1 MINENKIYSV
11 SDATTLIKS
20 VLEMNIP
27 PIWVE
32 GELSSWKRAT
42 SGHLYFNLKDSSSLL
57 PTVMWKQSAL
67 SLLFKP
73 EDGMKVRALGKITVY
88 EKSGKYQMIASQLQ
102 PLGIGDLY
110 QEFERLKKRLSEEGL
125 FDEDRKKEIP
135 RYPFRIG
142 VVTSAKGAVIADI
155 INVLNRRAPHVK
167 VILESARVQGEGA
180 AEEIVSAIEKFNSSG
195 EVDLLIVGRGG
206 GSIEDLWAFNE
217 EAVARAIAASEL
229 PIISAVGHET
239 DFSISDFVADLRA
252 PTPSAAAELAAPRYD
267 DLLENISSLERT
279 ISDLISDQLR
289 DFERILDEYDTEYG
303 WEQFNKML
311 KEEEK
316 KISSLIEVMKLNED
330 HLLNIFELK
339 ANSMRKMLDSLNPL
353 SVLERGYSIVSLERN
368 DIIIR
373 NANQI
378 SENDAIKVKLHV
390 GNLTATVR
398 EVSNEF

>member
-239 DFSISDFVADLRA
+239 DYSISDFVADLRA

-368 DIIIR
+368 DTIIR

-398 EVSNEF
+398 EV

>member
-180 AEEIVSAIEKFNSSG
+180 AEEIVSAIEKLNSRG

-368 DIIIR
+368 DTIIR

>member
-42 SGHLYFNLKDSSSLL
+42 SGHLYFNLKDSSALL

-195 EVDLLIVGRGG
+195 EVDLLIAGRGG

-239 DFSISDFVADLRA
+239 DYSISDFVADLRA

-289 DFERILDEYDTEYG
+289 DFERILDEYDTEYS

-311 KEEEK
+311 TEEEK

-398 EVSNEF
+398 EISNEF

>member
-32 GELSSWKRAT
+32 GELSSWMRAA

-110 QEFERLKKRLSEEGL
+110 QEFERLKKKLSEEGL
-125 FDEDRKKEIP
+125 FDDDRKKEIP

-142 VVTSAKGAVIADI
+142 VVTSAKGAVISDI

-180 AEEIVSAIEKFNSSG
+180 AEEIVNAIEKFNSG
-195 EVDLLIVGRGG
+195 AEVDLLIIGRGG

-217 EAVARAIAASEL
+217 EVVARAIAASEL

-239 DFSISDFVADLRA
+239 DYSISDFVADLRA

-279 ISDLISDQLR
+279 IFNLISDQLR
-289 DFERILDEYDTEYG
+289 DFERILDEYDTVYS

-311 KEEEK
+311 TEEEN

-339 ANSMRKMLDSLNPL
+339 ANSIRKMLDSLNPI

-368 DIIIR
+368 DTIIR

>member
-135 RYPFRIG
+135 RYPFIIG

-155 INVLNRRAPHVK
+155 INVLNSRAPHVK

-239 DFSISDFVADLRA
+239 DYSISDFVADLRA

-368 DIIIR
+368 DTIIR

>member
-368 DIIIR
+368 DTIIR

>member
-239 DFSISDFVADLRA
+239 DYSISDFVADLRA

-368 DIIIR
+368 DTIIR

>member
-239 DFSISDFVADLRA
+239 DYSISDFVADLRA

-289 DFERILDEYDTEYG
+289 DFERILDEYDTEYS

-311 KEEEK
+311 TEEEK

-398 EVSNEF
+398 EISNEF

>member
-180 AEEIVSAIEKFNSSG
+180 AEEIVNAIEKFNSG
-195 EVDLLIVGRGG
+195 AEVDLLIIGRGG

-279 ISDLISDQLR
+279 ISNLISDQLR
-289 DFERILDEYDTEYG
+289 DFERILDEYDTVYS

-311 KEEEK
+311 TEEEN

-368 DIIIR
+368 DTIIR

>member
-32 GELSSWKRAT
+32 GELSSWMRAA

-73 EDGMKVRALGKITVY
+73 EDGMKVRALGRISVY

-180 AEEIVSAIEKFNSSG
+180 AEEIVNAIKKFNSRG

-239 DFSISDFVADLRA
+239 DYSISDFVADLRA

-289 DFERILDEYDTEYG
+289 DFERILDEYDTEYS

-311 KEEEK
+311 TEEEK

-368 DIIIR
+368 DTIIR

-398 EVSNEF
+398 EISNEF

>member
-316 KISSLIEVMKLNED
+316 KISSLIGISD
-330 HLLNIFELK
+330 
-339 ANSMRKMLDSLNPL
+339 
-353 SVLERGYSIVSLERN
+353 YSIIPFQTDYRITS
-368 DIIIR
+368 
-373 NANQI
+373 
-378 SENDAIKVKLHV
+378 
-390 GNLTATVR
+390 
-398 EVSNEF
+398 F

>member
-110 QEFERLKKRLSEEGL
+110 QEFERLKKKLSEEGL
-125 FDEDRKKEIP
+125 FDDDRKKEIP

-368 DIIIR
+368 DTIIR

>member
-239 DFSISDFVADLRA
+239 DYSISDFVADLRA

-368 DIIIR
+368 DTIIR

-398 EVSNEF
+398 EISNEF

>member
-110 QEFERLKKRLSEEGL
+110 QEFERLKKKLSEEGL
-125 FDEDRKKEIP
+125 FDDDRKKEIP

-180 AEEIVSAIEKFNSSG
+180 AEEIVSAIEKFNSG
-195 EVDLLIVGRGG
+195 AEVDLLIVGRGG

-368 DIIIR
+368 DTIIR

>member
-180 AEEIVSAIEKFNSSG
+180 AEEIVSAIEKFNSG
-195 EVDLLIVGRGG
+195 AEVDLLIVGRGG

-368 DIIIR
+368 DTIIR

>member
-155 INVLNRRAPHVK
+155 INVLKRRAPHVK

-180 AEEIVSAIEKFNSSG
+180 AEEIVNAIKKFNRGG

-368 DIIIR
+368 DTIIR

>member
-252 PTPSAAAELAAPRYD
+252 PTPSAAAELATPRYD

-279 ISDLISDQLR
+279 ISNLISDQLR
-289 DFERILDEYDTEYG
+289 DFERILDEYDTVYS

-311 KEEEK
+311 TEEEN

-368 DIIIR
+368 DTIIR

>member
-125 FDEDRKKEIP
+125 FDDDRKKEIP

-155 INVLNRRAPHVK
+155 INVLKRRAPHVK

-239 DFSISDFVADLRA
+239 DYSISDFVADLRA

-289 DFERILDEYDTEYG
+289 DFERILDEYDTEYS

-311 KEEEK
+311 TEEEK

-368 DIIIR
+368 DTIIR

-398 EVSNEF
+398 EISNEF